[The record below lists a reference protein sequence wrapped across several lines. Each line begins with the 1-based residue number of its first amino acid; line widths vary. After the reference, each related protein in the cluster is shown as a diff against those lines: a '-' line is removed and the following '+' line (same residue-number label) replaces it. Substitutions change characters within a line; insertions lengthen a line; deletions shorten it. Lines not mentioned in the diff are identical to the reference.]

1 MIGTISSIIYFLL
14 SLWSRQFWQLLIPDF
29 LVGLFIVPLVPT
41 MLEYA
46 CETSFPVGEA
56 IVTGIHLGA
65 GHLLGGLMG
74 IMDIIVLGDSCYSGE
89 DYLGHKHMKTS
100 RERAMI
106 FFWLMELFFL
116 MGLVFIFFTKEDLKR
131 LKFEHK

>member
-1 MIGTISSIIYFLL
+1 
-14 SLWSRQFWQLLIPDF
+14 
-29 LVGLFIVPLVPT
+29 
-41 MLEYA
+41 
-46 CETSFPVGEA
+46 
-56 IVTGIHLGA
+56 
-65 GHLLGGLMG
+65 
-74 IMDIIVLGDSCYSGE
+74 
-89 DYLGHKHMKTS
+89 MKTS

>member
-106 FFWLMELFFL
+106 FFGLMEFFFL

>member
-14 SLWSRQFWQLLIPDF
+14 SLWSRKFWQLLIPDF
-29 LVGLFIVPLVPT
+29 LVGLFVVPLVPT

-89 DYLGHKHMKTS
+89 DYLGHEHMKAS

-106 FFWLMELFFL
+106 FFGLMEIFFL

>member
-89 DYLGHKHMKTS
+89 DYLGYKHMKTS

-106 FFWLMELFFL
+106 FFGLMEFFFL

>member
-89 DYLGHKHMKTS
+89 DYLGHEHMKAS

-106 FFWLMELFFL
+106 FFGLMEIFFL

>member
-14 SLWSRQFWQLLIPDF
+14 SLWSRQFWQLLIHDF

-106 FFWLMELFFL
+106 FFGLMEFFFL

>member
-41 MLEYA
+41 ILEYA

-74 IMDIIVLGDSCYSGE
+74 IMDIIVLGDSCYSG
-89 DYLGHKHMKTS
+89 
-100 RERAMI
+100 
-106 FFWLMELFFL
+106 
-116 MGLVFIFFTKEDLKR
+116 
-131 LKFEHK
+131 

>member
-1 MIGTISSIIYFLL
+1 MAV
-14 SLWSRQFWQLLIPDF
+14 LLIPDF
-29 LVGLFIVPLVPT
+29 LVGLFVVPLVPT

-106 FFWLMELFFL
+106 FFGLMEFFFL

>member
-14 SLWSRQFWQLLIPDF
+14 SLWSRKFWQLLIPDF
-29 LVGLFIVPLVPT
+29 LVGLFVVPLVPT

-106 FFWLMELFFL
+106 FFGLMEFFFL

>member
-29 LVGLFIVPLVPT
+29 LVGLFVVPLVPT

-106 FFWLMELFFL
+106 FFGLMEFFFL

>member
-14 SLWSRQFWQLLIPDF
+14 SLWSRKFWQLLIPDF
-29 LVGLFIVPLVPT
+29 LVGLFVVPLVPT

-106 FFWLMELFFL
+106 FFGLMEIFFL

>member
-74 IMDIIVLGDSCYSGE
+74 IMDIIVLGDSCYSG
-89 DYLGHKHMKTS
+89 
-100 RERAMI
+100 
-106 FFWLMELFFL
+106 
-116 MGLVFIFFTKEDLKR
+116 
-131 LKFEHK
+131 